1 MSTLDADI
9 LATLTEEEQE
19 AIKGDEYSP
28 EELDSLKTLA
38 GSDDEDLDDDEAD
51 DDEEAGQAPIEGK
64 PAAKAERSAEPAAV
78 QSEVKYSEPK
88 AIYQAQAP
96 ADLAERINALDAAE
110 DEAHAKFEGGE
121 IDANELRRQRM
132 ELRHQREAL
141 TAQRVKAE
149 ISQEMQEQMA
159 RTEWDKTVNGFLDS
173 VVSTVDYRQDAD
185 KAADLDEFVKK
196 LASNPAHNDKD
207 MGWFLREA
215 HKRVSALYGLP
226 MDAPAAKA
234 KPARSQT
241 PLNDVPRTLAHV
253 PGGDGPG
260 DVHGEF
266 DDILKLDGYAL
277 EDALARMTPAQR
289 DRFARA

>member
-9 LATLTEEEQE
+9 LATLTEEERD
-19 AIKGDEYSP
+19 AIKD
-28 EELDSLKTLA
+28 
-38 GSDDEDLDDDEAD
+38 SDDEELQPTAMVDGADSSDDDAD
-51 DDEEAGQAPIEGK
+51 DEDEAADDAAGT
-64 PAAKAERSAEPAAV
+64 AKAPVEGRAPASAAEPD
-78 QSEVKYSEPK
+78 QVKYTEPK

-96 ADLAERINALDAAE
+96 ADLADRINALDAAE

-121 IDANELRRQRM
+121 IDANELRRQRV
-132 ELRHQREAL
+132 ELRQQREAL

-215 HKRVSALYGLP
+215 HKRVSALHGLP

-260 DVHGEF
+260 DVHAEF

-289 DRFARA
+289 ERFARA

>member
-9 LATLTEEEQE
+9 LATLTEEERD
-19 AIKGDEYSP
+19 AIKD
-28 EELDSLKTLA
+28 
-38 GSDDEDLDDDEAD
+38 SDDEELQATAMADGADSSDDDADNEDEAAD
-51 DDEEAGQAPIEGK
+51 DDAGT
-64 PAAKAERSAEPAAV
+64 AKAPVEGRAPASAQSAEPD
-78 QSEVKYSEPK
+78 QVKYTEPK

-96 ADLAERINALDAAE
+96 ADLADRINALDAAE

-121 IDANELRRQRM
+121 IDANELRRQRV
-132 ELRHQREAL
+132 ELRQQREAL

-215 HKRVSALYGLP
+215 HKRVSALHGLP

-260 DVHGEF
+260 DVHAEF

-289 DRFARA
+289 ERFARA